1 MALNH
6 LHGAFQQMGLTM
18 ALHKCQVIP
27 CKSVLPNCQQGFDGC
42 IWNIGNFG
50 LLGAPI
56 GDRDYCLEQA
66 RDKVVAS
73 EDMVRILSEM
83 PQKQSALHLLRH
95 CGTYCQFNYLARC
108 VPTSFIRPAL

>member
-6 LHGAFQQMGLTM
+6 LHRVFQQMGLTM
-18 ALHKCQVIP
+18 ALHKCQDIP
-27 CKSVLPNCQQGFDGC
+27 CKSVLLDCQQGFDGC
-42 IWNIGNFG
+42 NWNNTGNFG

-73 EDMVRILSEM
+73 EDLVRILSEM
-83 PQKQSALHLLRH
+83 PQKQSALHLLLH
-95 CGTYCQFNYLARC
+95 CG
-108 VPTSFIRPAL
+108 